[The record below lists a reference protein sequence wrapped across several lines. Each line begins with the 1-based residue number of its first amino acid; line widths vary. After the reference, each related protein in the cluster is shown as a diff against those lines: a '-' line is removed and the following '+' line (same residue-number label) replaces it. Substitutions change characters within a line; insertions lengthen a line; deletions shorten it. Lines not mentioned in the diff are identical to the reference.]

1 MKLFFVSLHKIKDSK
16 EHPRPLSLVPQKMVK
31 FCVLQDIWRSQGQEK
46 TMCIANSLQMHLEI
60 CTSFKQ
66 KVVQLI
72 QGRAVPLEGIFTPFI
87 VCYQVASLLCSLL
100 GQPGIRVHF
109 EGKTPEF
116 EEGKS
121 LSNRGLGKTKR
132 RQGFL
137 YVTLYAS
144 SLQATCP
151 LPSTLLILHCPTL
164 CYQPYVWL
172 PCKTPCNQ
180 IFPAS
185 DWTVRTFMFCNLL
198 SNGLLNDSL
207 I

>member
-31 FCVLQDIWRSQGQEK
+31 FCVLQDIWRSQGQKK

-60 CTSFKQ
+60 CASFKQ

-151 LPSTLLILHCPTL
+151 CLSCTARHCATSPM
-164 CYQPYVWL
+164 CG
-172 PCKTPCNQ
+172 
-180 IFPAS
+180 FPAKHLVTRFFLPLTGPS
-185 DWTVRTFMFCNLL
+185 ELL
-198 SNGLLNDSL
+198 CFVIYFLMAC
-207 I
+207 